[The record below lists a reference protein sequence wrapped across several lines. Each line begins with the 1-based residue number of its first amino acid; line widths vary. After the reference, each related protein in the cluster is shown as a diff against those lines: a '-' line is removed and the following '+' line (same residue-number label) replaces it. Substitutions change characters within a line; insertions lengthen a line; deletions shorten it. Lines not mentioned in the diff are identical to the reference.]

1 MTVYDVLYKR
11 GENEGKGIWIKCGVV
26 LQKPNGKMSLKLDA
40 VPVGNDFDGWMVIS
54 ERRQQNGQDLHH
66 TPEIPQEQDAPF

>member
-1 MTVYDVLYKR
+1 MTVFDVLYKR

-40 VPVGNDFDGWMVIS
+40 VPVGGDFDGWMVIS
-54 ERRQQNGQDLHH
+54 ERRQNNSEQNNV
-66 TPEIPQEQDAPF
+66 PEIPQGQDVPF

>member
-40 VPVGNDFDGWMVIS
+40 VPVGGDFDGWMVIS
-54 ERRQQNGQDLHH
+54 ERRQQNGQDQHH
-66 TPEIPQEQDAPF
+66 TQEIPQGQDVPF

>member
-40 VPVGNDFDGWMVIS
+40 VPVGNNFDGWMTIS
-54 ERRQQNGQDLHH
+54 KRKQQSKQGQGAPPEQT
-66 TPEIPQEQDAPF
+66 TPF